1 MELKLYIYL
10 NIISSFYSYLLMV
23 FKIDCN
29 IPITYE
35 RYVIVCCFS
44 YFISY
49 LIYAIKKK
57 KRKKKEK
64 ENTIGDK
71 CLIP

>member
-35 RYVIVCCFS
+35 RYVVCCFS

-57 KRKKKEK
+57 ERKR
-64 ENTIGDK
+64 GDK